1 MKTLRG
7 FIINTLFFGRGKDMK
22 HHSMRALAL
31 VLSVL
36 LAIGCVP
43 FTASAEEP
51 ALPASDLSNLAYIL
65 NNGNDTDLRIVYLG
79 GSVTAGAGATKANE
93 GSWRALVGKWFTE
106 TVGEGSVYGKTV
118 TNIDA
123 GIGAT
128 GSFFGAY
135 RFYRDGHCDE
145 GAPDVLFIEYS
156 INDGYDSINGTDA
169 AIYYESI
176 LRQAYAVNPKIQII
190 PVFTTD
196 VSFANAY
203 LKNGTEGGACF
214 EAHRRLAEHYNLPQ
228 LNVGRA
234 LVDVMAEESG
244 QTSFT
249 ANDAIWKKYITDSC
263 HPNDAGYVIYA
274 KTITDYLEKQLF
286 SNEVVRTGTYTDIVL
301 PETTYSDASKLI
313 LNGRYISFK
322 DAGFTQK
329 DLNGF
334 TLNARSGESVKASS
348 NGTITSNNRNASFA
362 YTFKG
367 RGTGFYNFGYPA
379 SGSLKWTITAVDDE
393 SITYS
398 GKTSLIK
405 NYSTGLPIPAAI
417 INGLADREWRAEYVL
432 DQNAGGVRAD
442 LRYIYV
448 DGDPSTVHPATA
460 PDTKVI
466 YLPTVVKASD
476 LSSGCSLDGAGT
488 FDAAAD
494 FHGLSARALT
504 PKTSSTGTIGL
515 NWWGCVDYSISF
527 PGTKYIAVT
536 YYYEDTAESAEN
548 QVAFRICQVNNVGN
562 DALNWITGGGEDADY
577 LYTQRSAPVVTNKW
591 VTQYFDYT
599 ETAAW
604 LAETYPGMILKQVYF
619 YPYGTEAK
627 GNTVPAGQVA
637 YLNNIS
643 FHQEMPI
650 LYNTSGERTL
660 QNDGSAIAY
669 VSETGSVT
677 VGGKTY
683 EAYEAI
689 ADAIK
694 ALSPVGGTIYFTGT
708 QVFSDTSEARGKITL
723 IGLDSTAYLTNQKLE
738 IYGGDT
744 EFDNLTMA
752 GAGWES
758 WTRTNG
764 NVLTFGKNF
773 KSEKTIYYGQSNN
786 GKANKIDFHNG
797 SFGEGGAAAEYGRTH
812 TVTGDTIYNYYGGS
826 FNHIRVISRN
836 GKGTADGG
844 IQTVNGDI
852 YLNIYGGSFVSVF
865 PATTTAVLNGSAFI
879 NVSGGKFKG
888 DFSYGS
894 AQDFV
899 TSDTRRMRV
908 NGDYVLLFNNAEIKA
923 AGGSLAGRS
932 IGITQNQPL
941 ILSGKKIIISN
952 NHELASD
959 TGLNLSGNLADVVL
973 TVSGG
978 KAELVRGENGICTS
992 YTLTPDKEGDAPYA
1006 NGVKL
1011 LPDEG
1016 GFYTLN
1022 AGTTEIV
1029 FRADDSIDVI
1039 YADGSGNT
1047 VETIGSANNSITL
1060 PVNPFTKS
1068 GYTFAGWRTE
1078 GDDTVYAPGDTYLLG
1093 ETAVTFTARWLEN
1106 SEVPVLYVKQS
1117 AERSGLGLTA
1127 DAPVKTIKE
1136 AINIAGADRDFTI
1149 MFLDDYNESQASDYA
1164 VTGANH
1170 TGTITFSSAENGSL
1184 GWVAQFCTKGP
1195 AIFENINFKIRANNN
1210 FIVNDQNPVVFGKN
1224 VKILPYSGTTTHRP
1238 KLHMGRQ
1245 NGNTSFQNFRMDS
1258 GSVNIAYIGPFY
1270 NSQGTTRTC
1279 DGAKVT
1285 VNGGTLDSL
1294 ILGPDSY
1301 GSVTGGVRFTGTV
1314 TVLYSGGKINSIT
1327 KGPRAVSYADTQF
1340 IANNGLTFPALP
1352 SETDN
1357 GKRYIINSAVGGTVT
1372 DTDTVGT
1379 FKIVSQSGALFIDG
1393 ERTAITDN
1401 DLYTLTPG
1409 THTVTYGSTV
1419 VITEDGN
1426 GSYIDEAAGS
1436 ITVGKDS
1443 IAAFTES
1450 SILSRDGALF
1460 IGWFKGEEAVKNGDA
1475 LRKGDVLTAHFL
1487 PIRTESQFNVL
1498 GAQVR
1503 LTGEEGLR
1511 FVHEFTM
1518 DLYNA
1523 LRSSGVAFMQS
1534 TVSSD
1539 ANIGTGFVI
1548 LPESYLSEGEALTME
1563 TASAHTVPAKNI
1575 FAADENAFRYTV
1587 CVTGIVS
1594 ENYTRRYAVVPYIT
1608 YNTANGVSYTFYGEQ
1623 YATSIAAV
1631 AKAALADESATFTDA
1646 QIERLNALAKDA

>member
-1 MKTLRG
+1 
-7 FIINTLFFGRGKDMK
+7 MK

-43 FTASAEEP
+43 FAASAEET

-65 NNGNDTDLRIVYLG
+65 NNENDTDLRIVYLG

-106 TVGEGSVYGKTV
+106 TVGEDSAYGKTV

-135 RFYRDGHCDE
+135 RFYQDAHCDE

-156 INDGYDSINGTDA
+156 INDGYDSISGTDA

-249 ANDAIWKKYITDSC
+249 NGDEIWKKYITDSC
-263 HPNDAGYVIYA
+263 HPNDAGYAIYA

-286 SNEVVRTGTYTDIVL
+286 SDEVTRTGTYTDVVL
-301 PETTYSDASKLI
+301 PETIYSDSSKLI

-322 DAGFTQK
+322 DAGFTSD

-334 TLNARSGESVKASS
+334 ALNAKSGESVKESS
-348 NGTITSNNRNASFA
+348 NGTITSNNRNSSFA

-379 SGSLKWTITAVDDE
+379 SGSLKWTITAVDDA

-398 GKTSLIK
+398 GTTSLIK

-417 INGLADREWRAEYVL
+417 ISGLENREWRAEYVL
-432 DQNAGGVRAD
+432 TQNSGVRAD

-448 DGDPSTVHPATA
+448 DGDPSTVKPATA
-460 PDTKVI
+460 PDTKVV
-466 YLPTVVKASD
+466 YLPTVVKASAITGA
-476 LSSGCSLDGAGT
+476 SMDGAGT
-488 FDAAAD
+488 FASAAEKA
-494 FHGLSARALT
+494 GLSARAMT
-504 PKTSSTGTIGL
+504 PNASSSGKIGL
-515 NWWGCVDYSISF
+515 NWWSIHTHQLSF
-527 PGTKYIAVT
+527 PANKYISVT
-536 YYYEDTAESAEN
+536 YYYDDTTGNASN
-548 QVAFRICQVNNVGN
+548 NVGFLICQVSATDGNSKEWIAGVG
-562 DALNWITGGGEDADY
+562 DDTSALK
-577 LYTQRSAPVVTNKW
+577 YTQRTASVATNKW
-591 VTQYFDYT
+591 VTQYFNYAD
-599 ETAAW
+599 TAEWIASN
-604 LAETYPGMILKQVYF
+604 YPGKVLWQAYF
-619 YPYGTEAK
+619 YPYGTSAK

-643 FHQEMPI
+643 FYQDMPL
-650 LYNTSGERTL
+650 LYNASGERTML
-660 QNDGSAIAY
+660 NDGSAIAY

-677 VGGKTY
+677 VDGKTY
-683 EAYEAI
+683 EAYEVI
-689 ADAIK
+689 SDAMA
-694 ALSPVGGTIYFTGT
+694 ALAPVGGTIYFTGT
-708 QVFSDTSEARGKITL
+708 QTFADTSDARGKIS
-723 IGLDSTAYLTNQKLE
+723 IVGLDSTAYLTNQKIEL
-738 IYGGDT
+738 YGGDT

-758 WTRTNG
+758 WTRSNG

-773 KSEKTIYYGQSNN
+773 KNEKTIYYGQNNN
-786 GKANKIDFHNG
+786 GKSNKIDFYSG

-826 FNHIRVISRN
+826 FGRICVISRN
-836 GKGTADGG
+836 GNGAVGGG

-852 YLNIYGGSFVSVF
+852 YLNIYDGSFGAVL

-879 NVSGGKFKG
+879 NVSGGKFTG
-888 DFSYGS
+888 NFSYGS
-894 AQDFV
+894 AQDFN

-923 AGGSLAGRS
+923 AGGSLTGRS
-932 IGITQNQPL
+932 IGVTQNQPL

-952 NHELASD
+952 NHELVSE
-959 TGLNLSGNLADVVL
+959 TGLSLDGNLADVVL

-978 KAELVRGENGICTS
+978 KAELVRGEDGLCTG
-992 YTLTPDKEGDAPYA
+992 YTLTPDAEGAIPYV
-1006 NGVKL
+1006 NGEKV
-1011 LPDEG
+1011 LPEDGES
-1016 GFYTLN
+1016 YALTD
-1022 AGTTEIV
+1022 GTTEVV
-1029 FRADDSIDVI
+1029 FKEADSLEITF
-1039 YADGSGNT
+1039 ADGSGNT
-1047 VETIGSANNSITL
+1047 SVVIGKANNTINL
-1060 PVNPFTKS
+1060 PSNTFTKS
-1068 GYTFAGWRTE
+1068 GYAFAGWKTE
-1078 GDDTVYAPGDTYLLG
+1078 GDDTVYVPGESYRLG
-1093 ETAVTFTARWLEN
+1093 ESAITFTAQWVAN
-1106 SEVPVLYVKQS
+1106 SEIHTVYVKQS
-1117 AERSGLGLTA
+1117 ASVLGIGLTESS
-1127 DAPVKTIKE
+1127 PVKTIKE
-1136 AINIAGADRDFTI
+1136 AINLAGTSRDFKIVFT
-1149 MFLDDYNESQASDYA
+1149 DDYVENTGSNYT
-1164 VTGANH
+1164 VTGIAH
-1170 TGTITFSSAENGSL
+1170 TGTITFSSTENGSL
-1184 GWVAQFCTKGP
+1184 GWSTQFCTKGP
-1195 AIFENINFKIRANNN
+1195 AVFENINFKILADNN
-1210 FIVNDQNPVVFGKN
+1210 FIVNDQCAVTFGEN
-1224 VKILPYSGTTTHRP
+1224 VKNLPYNGTTTYRP
-1238 KLHMGRQ
+1238 KLHLGRQ
-1245 NGNTSFQNFRMDS
+1245 NGDASFQNFRMDS
-1258 GSVNIAYIGPFY
+1258 GNVNIAYIGPFY
-1270 NSQGTTRTC
+1270 NAQNTTKTC
-1279 DGAKVT
+1279 PGAKIT
-1285 VNGGTLDSL
+1285 VNGGVLGSL
-1294 ILGPDSY
+1294 IIGPDSY
-1301 GSVTGGVRFTGTV
+1301 GTVTGGVSFTGTV
-1314 TVLYSGGKINSIT
+1314 TVLYNGGKISSIT
-1327 KGPRAVSYADTQF
+1327 KGPRAVSYVETQF

-1372 DTDTVGT
+1372 DTDTAGT

-1393 ERTAITDN
+1393 EKVEIADD
-1401 DLYTLTPG
+1401 DLYALTPG
-1409 THTVTYGSTV
+1409 THSITYGETV

-1426 GSYIDEAAGS
+1426 GSYFDKEAGS
-1436 ITVGKDS
+1436 ITVGSDS
-1443 IAAFTES
+1443 IAAFNEE
-1450 SILSRDGALF
+1450 SILAKDGSLF
-1460 IGWFKGEEAVKNGDA
+1460 IGWFKGEEAVKNGDKLA
-1475 LRKGDVLTAHFL
+1475 KGDVLTAKYL
-1487 PIRTESQFNVL
+1487 PIDLEKQFCVL

-1503 LTGEEGLR
+1503 LSGEEGLR
-1511 FVHEFTM
+1511 FVNEFTM
-1518 DLYNA
+1518 DLFKA
-1523 LRSSGVAFMQS
+1523 LGASGVAFTQK
-1534 TVSSD
+1534 TESD
-1539 ANIGTGFVI
+1539 DTNEGTGFVI
-1548 LPESYLSEGEALTME
+1548 LPESYLAENEALAKE
-1563 TASAHTVPAKNI
+1563 TENAYTVAAKKI
-1575 FAADENAFRYTV
+1575 FAADADAFRYTV
-1587 CVTGIVS
+1587 CVTGI
-1594 ENYTRRYAVVPYIT
+1594 EEANYTRRYAVVPYIT